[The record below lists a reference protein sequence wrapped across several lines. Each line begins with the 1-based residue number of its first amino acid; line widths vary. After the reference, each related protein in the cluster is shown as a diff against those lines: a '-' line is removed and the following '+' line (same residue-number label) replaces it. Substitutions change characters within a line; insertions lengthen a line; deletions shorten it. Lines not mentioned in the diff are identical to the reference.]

1 MKIVGTHDELMM
13 LKLTCQ
19 KHSDCNLCVLK
30 PFCELSG
37 VQEKGLLDV
46 LTIEKIKTI
55 AIGGDSHER

>member
-1 MKIVGTHDELMM
+1 M